1 MPDPEIIERA
11 IRLNAEISTSL
22 QPFEDS
28 AIAVEKLR
36 TEFEQRV
43 QYVAEL
49 DNAYA
54 KANAWGERLAKK
66 LEAKRAIIRTLQAR
80 HERRKLRGMLF
91 GFGTRE
97 QKATTEVKQ
106 SRTNEKIQ

>member
-1 MPDPEIIERA
+1 MA
-11 IRLNAEISTSL
+11 L
-22 QPFEDS
+22 
-28 AIAVEKLR
+28 EKLE

-66 LEAKRAIIRTLQAR
+66 LEAKRAIIQTFQAR
-80 HERRKLRGMLF
+80 HERRKLRGLF
-91 GFGTRE
+91 FGLGIRE
-97 QKATTEVKQ
+97 QKATTQVKP
-106 SRTNEKIQ
+106 SRTNERTK